1 MYVPFALEASQPKTT
16 EAKELPKKS
25 TPKAKPIVLEKSRF
39 FKTDH
44 FNCVFANHPL
54 SKRNISLHSH
64 TYFELEI
71 ITDGNG
77 TMTLNGETHDLC
89 PGFAYILR
97 PTDTHSFS
105 LTSKGN
111 ILNLI
116 FSENTFSKNL
126 TDILLCRGG
135 SCVTV
140 LDKDTLCEIQN
151 LFGTAIREQN
161 QSAEFYDGIVT
172 SCAQAVVLMVF
183 RSAGVKNT
191 NKSSQG
197 IFSALRYIK
206 ANYRLKLYVEDIAE
220 SLNINRRYL
229 SRIFKEKKGITIQ
242 QYIIE
247 YKIKKACEFLNHGF
261 KVNEAAS
268 MVGYDDTFTFSKIFK
283 KNTGCSPNK
292 YIKNSSEVM

>member
-1 MYVPFALEASQPKTT
+1 M
-16 EAKELPKKS
+16 PKKS

-39 FKTDH
+39 FKADH

-71 ITDGNG
+71 ITEGSG
-77 TMTLNGETHDLC
+77 TMTLNGETHNLC

-140 LDKDTLCEIQN
+140 LDKDTLCEIKN

-206 ANYRLKLYVEDIAE
+206 ANYRSNI
-220 SLNINRRYL
+220 SLSDVAKSAGLSPTYFSSLFIKEVGCGYKEYL
-229 SRIFKEKKGITIQ
+229 TNLR
-242 QYIIE
+242 IE
-247 YKIKKACEFLNHGF
+247 YAKKLLKDSDATASEACYESGYNSYSVFL
-261 KVNEAAS
+261 KA
-268 MVGYDDTFTFSKIFK
+268 FSSVA
-283 KNTGCSPNK
+283 GMSPSK
-292 YIKNSSEVM
+292 YIKNCEK